1 MKGDAKFKGKLTFG
15 LKNNIRNLINFH
27 ASSRKWK
34 FALWSDP
41 FVQSIYRFRWKNTE
55 ELCFMT
61 LKSDAKFEE
70 KLTLGS
76 KSEMKN
82 LVNFYPTSQMHE
94 NFISIGY
101 FYPKYM
107 RFELNKY
114 NGVIFYATEPWR
126 KIWINPDLV
135 VSKMA

>member
-70 KLTLGS
+70 KLTFGS

-82 LVNFYPTSQMHE
+82 LVNFYPTSQKHE

-126 KIWINPDLV
+126 KIWINPGLV